1 MPTHG
6 SHAEE
11 EVADDGEDRWRS
23 RPCHRLG
30 RGRRSVCA
38 YLESSHT
45 DLCTVGEFAAGLAMA
60 ASMASRRG
68 VGMDLAGGAAGR
80 SVKEGAI
87 LRDEAD
93 LS

>member
-1 MPTHG
+1 M
-6 SHAEE
+6 
-11 EVADDGEDRWRS
+11 ADDGEDRRRS

-45 DLCTVGEFAAGLAMA
+45 DLCAVGEVAAGLAMA
-60 ASMASRRG
+60 AAMASRRG
-68 VGMDLAGGAAGR
+68 VDMDLAGGATRR
-80 SVKEGAI
+80 SVEEGAI